1 MPLELLDWRFSPR
14 QPAMEDAALE
24 SLEVFRRLS
33 EPSRALL
40 RDGVQ
45 VSRLA
50 RHTQALYKGQA
61 ISGAYF
67 VLTGRLRVFSLSP
80 EGNEASLYGIDPG
93 ETCIFA
99 LNSLFNDLSYPAWVE
114 AETDTSVALVPGPLF
129 RLLFQREPSIQDMTV
144 RALSTLVFRL
154 MRELEDVH
162 AYKLEQRL
170 ANLLLMRANGRG
182 EIPMTQEQ
190 IAHHLGTTRE
200 VIARLLRGFVAAGH
214 VQTRRG
220 RVDIR
225 DARGLSRLLARENA
239 G

>member
-1 MPLELLDWRFSPR
+1 MRAELLDWRFP
-14 QPAMEDAALE
+14 PPPKPMENPALE

-33 EPSRALL
+33 GPGLQLL
-40 RDGVQ
+40 HAGVQ
-45 VSRLA
+45 RLHLP

-67 VLTGRLRVFSLSP
+67 VLSGRLRVFSLSP
-80 EGNEASLYGIDPG
+80 EGSEASLYFIDPG

-114 AETDTSVALVPGPLF
+114 AESDTTLALVPGPLF
-129 RLLFQREPSIQDMTV
+129 RRLFQQEPGIQDMTV

-170 ANLLLMRANGRG
+170 ANLLLLRANTQG
-182 EIPMTQEQ
+182 EIAMTQEQ
-190 IAHHLGTTRE
+190 IAHHLGSTRE
-200 VIARLLRGFVAAGH
+200 VIARLLRGMVAARLL
-214 VQTRRG
+214 QTRRG
-220 RVDIR
+220 RIQLLDR
-225 DARGLSRLLARENA
+225 NGLSRLLGQPA

>member
-1 MPLELLDWRFSPR
+1 MEAPALDT
-14 QPAMEDAALE
+14 
-24 SLEVFRRLS
+24 LEVFRRLS
-33 EPSRALL
+33 APNLKLL
-40 RDGVQ
+40 QDGVQ
-45 VSRLA
+45 HLQLPPQ
-50 RHTQALYKGQA
+50 TQALYKGQA

-80 EGNEASLYGIDPG
+80 EGSEASLYCIDPG

-129 RLLFQREPSIQDMTV
+129 RHLFQQEPSIQDMTV

-170 ANLLLMRANGRG
+170 ANLLLMRASSQG

-200 VIARLLRGFVAAGH
+200 VIARLLRGMVAAH
-214 VQTRRG
+214 LLKTRRG
-220 RVDIR
+220 CILIQDRS
-225 DARGLSRLLARENA
+225 GLSKLLGPPEHTARR
-239 G
+239 GGITQLPPLPHV